1 MRQSNGILF
10 FSVNVAFN
18 QPTYQY
24 RGGGQQASSRAV
36 DDNLSTHR
44 DDCTKSHQGAY
55 PWLAV
60 DMGTHRNLAEVDV
73 LNRAQGRVSYF
84 PCNWLM
90 WFQRWPTGL
99 LSANFYLMV
108 GQLQPIIFRI
118 TRLSQP
124 LLVCMKIVDNARPI
138 GLGIWFPISHATSC
152 IVKAN
157 PSRIVVNPSE
167 THLEPKSRES
177 SWDHD

>member
-1 MRQSNGILF
+1 MGQKDPKIKWNCDVDTENVESSLYWHCGHWWRQRFWWWQLPLPQMITVGFQMIMFGTYVQMNWYSLNCCEHGLLMHQLNGILC

-24 RGGGQQASSRAV
+24 HGGGQQASSRAV

-73 LNRAQGRVSYF
+73 LNRDQGRVADYF
-84 PCNWLM
+84 C
-90 WFQRWPTGL
+90 L
-99 LSANFYLMV
+99 LL
-108 GQLQPIIFRI
+108 
-118 TRLSQP
+118 
-124 LLVCMKIVDNARPI
+124 K
-138 GLGIWFPISHATSC
+138 
-152 IVKAN
+152 
-157 PSRIVVNPSE
+157 
-167 THLEPKSRES
+167 
-177 SWDHD
+177 